1 MKKDDRVYLRH
12 IMDAINLIEKYLE
25 NVNCDEFMKN
35 HMIQDAV
42 IREIEIIGEAT
53 KNISEELKNKY
64 TDIPWRNIAG
74 IRDKLI
80 HGYFGVD
87 LDAVW
92 GTATEDIPKLRDSI
106 KKVLEKIEE
115 NGL

>member
-12 IMDAINLIEKYLE
+12 IIDAINLIEKYLE

-53 KNISEELKNKY
+53 KNIS
-64 TDIPWRNIAG
+64 
-74 IRDKLI
+74 
-80 HGYFGVD
+80 
-87 LDAVW
+87 
-92 GTATEDIPKLRDSI
+92 
-106 KKVLEKIEE
+106 
-115 NGL
+115 